1 MKLKITALILAAALL
16 LCSCKKADIS
26 QVTSPGQSEAGITLN
41 KAVGLEAEDIPD
53 YSGKAYIVINNN
65 APDFKQS
72 ELKAKPYE
80 HYAELDRYGRCRES
94 VACIGKELMPKDE
107 RETIS
112 EVKPTGWHS
121 IRFSFIDGESL
132 YNRCHLIGFQLTGE
146 NANEKNLIT
155 GTRYLNIEGMLP
167 FENMTA
173 EYIRET
179 GNHVL
184 YRVTPIYSGTEL
196 VARGVQME
204 AYSVED
210 VGRGLCFNV
219 FCYNVQPNVKI
230 DYKTGEAEATVKE
243 TTTEKIEAAY
253 VINKKSGKIH
263 RPDCSGVKTMSD
275 KNKLF
280 SNESVDELIAEGY
293 TPCGECRP

>member
-26 QVTSPGQSEAGITLN
+26 QVTSPGQSEAGITVN

-53 YSGKAYIVINNN
+53 YSGKPYIVINNN

-155 GTRYLNIEGMLP
+155 GTRFLNIEGMLP

-243 TTTEKIEAAY
+243 TTTKKIEAAY

-293 TPCGECRP
+293 TPCGECKP

>member
-26 QVTSPGQSEAGITLN
+26 QVTSPGQSEAGITVN

-53 YSGKAYIVINNN
+53 YSGKPYIVINNN

-155 GTRYLNIEGMLP
+155 GTRFLNIEGMLP

-293 TPCGECRP
+293 TPCGECKP

>member
-26 QVTSPGQSEAGITLN
+26 QLTSPGQSEAGITVN

-53 YSGKAYIVINNN
+53 YSGKPYIVINNN

-243 TTTEKIEAAY
+243 TTTKKIEAAY

>member
-26 QVTSPGQSEAGITLN
+26 QVTSPGQSEAGITVN

-53 YSGKAYIVINNN
+53 YSGKPYIVINKNT
-65 APDFKQS
+65 PDFKQS

-243 TTTEKIEAAY
+243 TTTKKIEAAY

>member
-53 YSGKAYIVINNN
+53 YSGKPYIVINNN

-243 TTTEKIEAAY
+243 TTTKKIEAAY

>member
-26 QVTSPGQSEAGITLN
+26 QVTSPGQSEAGITVN

-53 YSGKAYIVINNN
+53 YSGKPYIVINNN

-230 DYKTGEAEATVKE
+230 DYKTGDAEATVKE
-243 TTTEKIEAAY
+243 TTTKKIEAAY

>member
-26 QVTSPGQSEAGITLN
+26 QVTSPGQSEAGITVN

-53 YSGKAYIVINNN
+53 YSGKPYIVINNN

-230 DYKTGEAEATVKE
+230 DYKTGDAEATVKE
-243 TTTEKIEAAY
+243 TTTKKIEAAY

-263 RPDCSGVKTMSD
+263 RPDCSGGKTMSD

>member
-26 QVTSPGQSEAGITLN
+26 QVTSPGQSEAGITVN

-53 YSGKAYIVINNN
+53 YSGKPYIVINNN

-243 TTTEKIEAAY
+243 TTTKKIEAAY

>member
-26 QVTSPGQSEAGITLN
+26 QVTSPGQSEAGITVN

-53 YSGKAYIVINNN
+53 YSGKPYIVINNN
-65 APDFKQS
+65 APDFNQS

-230 DYKTGEAEATVKE
+230 DYKTGDAEATVKE
-243 TTTEKIEAAY
+243 TTTKKIEAAY

>member
-26 QVTSPGQSEAGITLN
+26 QVTSPGQSEAGITVN

-53 YSGKAYIVINNN
+53 YSGKPYIVINNN

-243 TTTEKIEAAY
+243 TTTKKIEATY

>member
-26 QVTSPGQSEAGITLN
+26 QVTSPGQSEAGITVN

-53 YSGKAYIVINNN
+53 YNGKPYIVINNN

-243 TTTEKIEAAY
+243 TTTKKIEAAY

>member
-26 QVTSPGQSEAGITLN
+26 QVTSPGQSEAGITVN

-53 YSGKAYIVINNN
+53 YSGKPYIVINNN

-184 YRVTPIYSGTEL
+184 YRVTPIYSATEL

-243 TTTEKIEAAY
+243 TTTKKIEAAY